1 MIKGVIFDLDGIIT
15 DTAESHFLAWK
26 ALADMQKWKF
36 DREINEKLRGVSRLD
51 SIKII
56 AAHNALDISES
67 ELIRLGDLKNELY
80 VQSLDAVSPKDYLP
94 GAEELLID
102 LQKASVRIA
111 LGSAS
116 KNAEKVLTQLDAR
129 KYFDAIGDGNSV
141 TKSKPAPDIFL
152 YSAKAIGLSPNECLV
167 YEDAESGVDAAL
179 AGGFQCVGIGP
190 KDRVGHATFSYAS
203 MKEASFA
210 EISQHV
216 AFE

>member
-141 TKSKPAPDIFL
+141 TKSKRTRYLLI
-152 YSAKAIGLSPNECLV
+152 
-167 YEDAESGVDAAL
+167 
-179 AGGFQCVGIGP
+179 QCQGNRI
-190 KDRVGHATFSYAS
+190 
-203 MKEASFA
+203 
-210 EISQHV
+210 ISK
-216 AFE
+216 